1 MQRSKNVSLL
11 FFIFSKSKW
20 QGILF
25 QDAERLITMQL
36 FWWRSF
42 FHILLLCVTSRGRL
56 VFCRDCIWT
65 FSRTTEG
72 VGVAEGTDRCKYC
85 GTQCLGRLM
94 NDFPANL
101 AHGPLRIASRLTFTS
116 RPLCRNHGT
125 HHGGLSPHK
134 APSKKMLIRVC
145 TWRCLSRL
153 WKFSFMPRFLQKPYT
168 YEDLMGWKHLQKVA
182 SLLGFHL
189 GCCNYSC

>member
-25 QDAERLITMQL
+25 QDTERLITMQL

-116 RPLCRNHGT
+116 RPLCRNHGS
-125 HHGGLSPHK
+125 HHGGSLSSQSTLQEDANPCVHVTLLITSLK
-134 APSKKMLIRVC
+134 IFLHATFSSKTVQL
-145 TWRCLSRL
+145 WRLDWL
-153 WKFSFMPRFLQKPYT
+153 ETFAKGY
-168 YEDLMGWKHLQKVA
+168 
-182 SLLGFHL
+182 
-189 GCCNYSC
+189 